1 MRPTLSIEALAR
13 AIFAHRR
20 ALLAVFALVTIL
32 LGASAIRLRV
42 DASFDKMVPLAHPY
56 MQTFTQYRATFGG
69 ANRVLVALVKR
80 DGEVFDAAFLAKLRD
95 ATDAVFFMPGIDRPT
110 VRSLFT
116 PNARYIEIVESGFSG
131 GNIVPADYTGTPAD
145 VARVRAN
152 VLRSNEIGRLV
163 SNDLHGALIVGELLE
178 TDPNTGRRL
187 DYFEVAQRLEA
198 IRAQYADAQVD
209 VHIIGFAKAVGDI
222 GAGARSVLS
231 FFALAFA
238 ITAVLLLGYTRSW
251 RVSLL
256 ALFAALLPVVW
267 LLGLLPLLGYGIDPM
282 SVLVP
287 FLIFAIGVSHAVQM
301 CNAWRLEARAGA
313 DSLQAAHGAFMK
325 LFAPGALALLAN
337 ALGFLVIMLIR
348 IDIVRELGITASL
361 GVAVMV
367 ITNKVLL
374 PVLLSWLPTPSA
386 PTSAPANTTQA
397 PTMAAGARVWS
408 ALAGIATRR
417 QAAVVLLAAA
427 LLALAAGWKAHGL
440 QTGDLGQ
447 GLPELH
453 ADARYNRDNAAI
465 TQRFAIGVD
474 VLSVI
479 VQSHGLESACLDYEV
494 MSTIDRFERGMRAVP
509 GVHSVI
515 ALPDVAKHVAQAVHE
530 GNPKWHALPRN
541 PQALGE
547 ALGVVDTSSGLM
559 DAQCNAMQIFV
570 FTEDHQG
577 ATLKRL
583 VAAAKTL
590 AQEHASPKLDFLL
603 ASGNAGVMA
612 ATNEAVDAAE
622 YQMLGALFGAIGL
635 LCLAVFR
642 SWRATL
648 CIVLPLALVSVLC
661 NALMAMQGI
670 GLKVSTLPVIAL
682 GVGVGV
688 DYGIYLYGA
697 LRARLAQGDALRAAF
712 AHAFQV
718 RGGAI
723 AFTALTMSAGV
734 ATWAYS
740 ALKFQADMG
749 VLLAFMFLVNMV
761 AAMLL
766 LPALA
771 AWLLPRRAQEDRA

>member
-1 MRPTLSIEALAR
+1 MRARPTIEALAR
-13 AIFAHRR
+13 VIFAHRR
-20 ALLAVFALVTIL
+20 GLLAVFAVLTVL
-32 LGASAIRLRV
+32 LGASATRLRV
-42 DASFDKMVPLAHPY
+42 DAGFDKLVPLAHPY

-80 DGEVFDAAFLAKLRD
+80 DGEVFDARFLAKLRD

-116 PNARYIEIVESGFSG
+116 PNARYIEIVETGFSG
-131 GNIVPADYTGTPAD
+131 GNIVPANYAGTPED

-152 VLRSNEIGRLV
+152 VLRSSEVGRLV
-163 SNDLHGALIVGELLE
+163 SNDLRGALIVGELLE

-187 DYFEVAQRLEA
+187 DYFQVAQQLEA
-198 IRAQYADAQVD
+198 IRAQYADAGVD

-222 GAGARSVLS
+222 GAGARSVLA

-238 ITAVLLLGYTRSW
+238 ITAALLFAYTRSL
-251 RVSLL
+251 RISAL

-267 LLGLLPLLGYGIDPM
+267 LLGLLPVLGYGIDPM

-301 CNAWRLEARAGA
+301 CNAWSLEARAGA
-313 DSLQAAHGAFMK
+313 ASVQAAHGAFMK

-361 GVAVMV
+361 GVALMV
-367 ITNKVLL
+367 VTNKVLL
-374 PVLLSWLPTPSA
+374 PVLLSWLPA
-386 PTSAPANTTQA
+386 PRAAHALPHAP
-397 PTMAAGARVWS
+397 RSERLWS
-408 ALAGIATRR
+408 ALAALATRR
-417 QAAVVLLAAA
+417 RAALVLLAAA
-427 LLALAAGWKAHGL
+427 AMGGAAAWKAREL
-440 QTGDLGQ
+440 QAGDLGQ
-447 GLPELH
+447 GLPELR
-453 ADARYNRDNAAI
+453 ADSRYNRDNAVI
-465 TQRFAIGVD
+465 TERFAIGVD

-479 VQSHGLESACLDYEV
+479 AQSHGLDSACLDHEV
-494 MSTIDRFERGMRAVP
+494 MSAIDRFERGMRAVP

-530 GNPKWHALPRN
+530 GNPKWHALPRD

-577 ATLKRL
+577 RTLKRL

-590 AQEHASPKLDFLL
+590 AEEQGSPKLDFLL
-603 ASGNAGVMA
+603 ASGNVGVMA

-622 YQMLGALFGAIGL
+622 YEMLGALFGAIAL

-642 SWRATL
+642 SVRATL
-648 CIVLPLALVSVLC
+648 CLLLPLALVSVLC
-661 NALMAMQGI
+661 NALMALLGI

-697 LRARLAQGDALRAAF
+697 LRASLALGSTLPTAF
-712 AHAFQV
+712 AHAFRV

-723 AFTALTMSAGV
+723 AFTALTMSVGV
-734 ATWAYS
+734 ATWTFS

-771 AWLLPRRAQEDRA
+771 AWLLPAAPHKESP